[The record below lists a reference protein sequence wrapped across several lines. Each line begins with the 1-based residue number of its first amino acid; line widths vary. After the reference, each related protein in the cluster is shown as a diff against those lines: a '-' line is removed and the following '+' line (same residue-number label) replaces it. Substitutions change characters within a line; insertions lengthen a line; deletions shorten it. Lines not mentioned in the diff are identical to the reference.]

1 MNSKL
6 KPMDFHLPN
15 KFFVH
20 LVFVSLPNQFETFV
34 VNYNMQLEN
43 WDLEKTIA
51 MCVQEEE
58 IIKAQH
64 GGSVNYVHNKRK
76 KAFHAGS
83 SSKAKDKPRMQQ
95 NYQPKNFTV
104 DKDRCR
110 HCKER
115 EHYVYQTS
123 RNVCLPFFFI
133 NDNQHWSNSIAHRL
147 NRK

>member
-76 KAFHAGS
+76 KGLSCWLFLKG
-83 SSKAKDKPRMQQ
+83 KR
-95 NYQPKNFTV
+95 
-104 DKDRCR
+104 
-110 HCKER
+110 
-115 EHYVYQTS
+115 
-123 RNVCLPFFFI
+123 
-133 NDNQHWSNSIAHRL
+133 
-147 NRK
+147 